1 MGKLTSIDEVAELT
15 VDAMTDSLE
24 LELCAFL
31 LNQDEVFQIIY
42 EKGLEESIRRRET
55 ALKYFRSYAPSQSWR
70 EANNLEFLSELQI
83 PIDVDGKVVVILI
96 AKSIQPDKYTEQDK
110 KLLEILASHVATAIQ
125 RIKLLE
131 EQLQYEQ
138 RLEAL
143 HASAARLVKSNS
155 IDDICKVTYEII
167 RGIFNY
173 EWVGIGF
180 VKDKTIRFPYAT
192 GNVQTLDSSIWYS
205 LSETPIE
212 FSYNIDTDN
221 TVITRAVKTGE
232 TQDLPDTRLD
242 PAYKSAGLVEGGVPV
257 LKSEYAIP
265 IIHSGEVIAV
275 LNAESTKL
283 DAFSEQDKKLLETL
297 ANNISA
303 VLMRLNVAEERERI
317 QQELALEHIRVEQA
331 NELDR
336 LKNQFISTATHE
348 LRTPVT
354 SIIGFLELVLD
365 YSSEELP
372 ESVRKDLNVV

>member
-1 MGKLTSIDEVAELT
+1 MSQEG
-15 VDAMTDSLE
+15 
-24 LELCAFL
+24 
-31 LNQDEVFQIIY
+31 VFQTIY
-42 EKGLEESIRRRET
+42 EKGLEKSIRHRET
-55 ALKYFRSYAPSQSWR
+55 ALKYFRSYAPSQMWG
-70 EANNLEFLSELQI
+70 EADYLEFLSELEAAVN
-83 PIDVDGKVVVILI
+83 VDEKVVAILS

-110 KLLEILASHVATAIQ
+110 KLLEILANHVASAIQ

-131 EQLQYEQ
+131 EQKQYEAK
-138 RLEAL
+138 LEAL
-143 HASAARLVKSNS
+143 HASASKLVYTNTVE
-155 IDDICKVTYEII
+155 DICRVTYEIV
-167 RGIFNY
+167 RDVFDY

-180 VKDKTIRFPYAT
+180 VQDNIIRFPFAT
-192 GNVQTLDSSIWYS
+192 GNVEVLERPESSFDEA
-205 LSETPIE
+205 LTE
-212 FSYNIDTDN
+212 FSYDINIDS

-232 TQDLPDTRLD
+232 IQDIADTRLD
-242 PAYKSAGLVEGGVPV
+242 PDFKSTEFDDKGEPV

-265 IIHSGEVIAV
+265 ISHFGEVVAV
-275 LNAESTKL
+275 LNAESTKVNS
-283 DAFSEQDKKLLETL
+283 FSEQDKKLLETM

-303 VLMRLNVAEERERI
+303 VLMRLKVAEERERI
-317 QQELALEHIRVEQA
+317 QQELALERVRVEQA